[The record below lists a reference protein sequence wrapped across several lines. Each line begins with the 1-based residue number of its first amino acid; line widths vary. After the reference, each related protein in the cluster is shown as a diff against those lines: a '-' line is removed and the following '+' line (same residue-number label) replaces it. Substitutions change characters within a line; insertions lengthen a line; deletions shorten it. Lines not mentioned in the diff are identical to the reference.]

1 MMNIPIITPVL
12 GYLMKLCYWLC
23 FSNYGLALIVF
34 TLIVKLITVPSQI
47 KQQKNTAR
55 MAKFSPKLK
64 QLQKQYANNKQKY
77 QEEMMKLYSEEGVNP
92 MGSCLPMIVTMVILF
107 GVIGVVY
114 QPLSYIANIGKSEI
128 GFSSVKNEK
137 ITEAEALTVE
147 TIVFANLMDGK
158 SYNELT
164 DEQKKLIFSEDT
176 LVEKQ
181 SHLKKLKK
189 AGLNSEPLSV
199 NDTTISL
206 SAYSDYI
213 DEDFIEKAH
222 EVFSEKFPD
231 NAEFGKYL
239 TNKDEIS
246 DRLYYRPQ
254 LLLLQVAGAE
264 DESYSQMYDV
274 IEEGLGDKF
283 KEIDY
288 TFFGIPLSA
297 MPSWSS
303 IYVLIPIISFL
314 AQMALTLVS
323 QYYQKKN
330 NQDAAQMGGGM
341 KLMLFIM
348 PLFSFWISFSFPAG
362 LGLYWTL
369 SAVYTLIQTVILNK
383 VYTPDRVEKMIE
395 ADAKKNKKRR
405 PSMYERALA
414 AQGASPSNAN
424 GSRAVVLDKNGEEK
438 KMSKE
443 EKKAYERQLL
453 AEARK
458 RMAEKYGD
466 EYLDD

>member
-1 MMNIPIITPVL
+1 MMNIPIITPIL

-47 KQQKNTAR
+47 KQQKNTAK

-114 QPLSYIANIGKSEI
+114 QPLNFISNIGKSS
-128 GFSSVKNEK
+128 FSLISVHNET
-137 ITEAEALTVE
+137 ITEAEAFTDDM
-147 TIVFANLMDGK
+147 IVFANLLDGK
-158 SYNELT
+158 SYNQLT
-164 DEQKKLIFSEDT
+164 DEQKDLIFSTDT
-176 LVEKQ
+176 LNEKEA
-181 SHLKKLKK
+181 HLKKLKK
-189 AGLNSEPLSV
+189 AGLKDDPLDINGTPINFSSYEEFK
-199 NDTTISL
+199 N
-206 SAYSDYI
+206 
-213 DEDFIEKAH
+213 DEDLVKKAR
-222 EVFSEKFPD
+222 EAFEKFPD
-231 NAEFGKYL
+231 DANLSKYL
-239 TNKDEIS
+239 TNHDEVS

-254 LLLLQVAGAE
+254 LLLLQIANSG
-264 DESYSQMYDV
+264 YSGIYDV
-274 IEEGLGDKF
+274 IEDGLGDKLE
-283 KEIDY
+283 KIDY

-314 AQMALTLVS
+314 AQIALTLVS

-330 NQDAAQMGGGM
+330 NQNAAQMGGGM
-341 KLMLFIM
+341 KIMLLIM

-369 SAVYTLIQTVILNK
+369 SAVYTLIQTVILNN
-383 VYTPDRVEKMIE
+383 VYTPERVEKIIAE
-395 ADAKKNKKRR
+395 EQKKNKKRR

-414 AQGASPSNAN
+414 AQGNAPAN
-424 GSRAVVLDKNGEEK
+424 MYGSRAVVLDENGEEK

-453 AEARK
+453 AQARK